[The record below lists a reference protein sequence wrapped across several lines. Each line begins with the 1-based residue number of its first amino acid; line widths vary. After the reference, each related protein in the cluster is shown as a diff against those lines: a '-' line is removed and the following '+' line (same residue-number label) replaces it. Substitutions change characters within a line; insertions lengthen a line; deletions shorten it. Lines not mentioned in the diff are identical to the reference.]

1 MSKRKTDKNL
11 KMKNMKKK
19 LHTSFKKSDKC
30 FLSIFSMLIF
40 LSLSFNLSGQKVV
53 TKVLDESW
61 TGSIWQNSTLQ
72 SNSYDASGYLTGSIS
87 QSWNASAL
95 IWVNVSQYVYANNTD
110 GTANQITIQSWDGI
124 SAWNTTNRLTYTYNS
139 SKKVLTELSELYLGS
154 AWQNTS
160 LKTNTYNGSGY
171 LTNSLTQSWDIA
183 SSTYKNSAQANY
195 TNNAN
200 GTPSQVINQ
209 TWNGVNAWTNSLR
222 FTYTYNASG
231 KILTTVVDQWLSGN
245 WVSLQKESNTYD
257 GSGYLTNVLSQLWN
271 SGTSNWGNNTQSNYS
286 NNTDGTPHQVINQSW
301 DGISTWINTDRM
313 TFTYSLITG
322 VSELT
327 NKADFTIYPNPA
339 YDVINVKADININGS
354 VYSITNQAGMVLLKG
369 KITNENTSID
379 ISSLD
384 NGIYFLHFGET
395 NQNTYKLIKNHAR

>member
-11 KMKNMKKK
+11 KMKNMKKE

-30 FLSIFSMLIF
+30 FLSVFSLLIF

-53 TKVLDESW
+53 TKVLDETW
-61 TGSIWQNSTLQ
+61 TGSSWQNSTLQ

-160 LKTNTYNGSGY
+160 LKTNTYNVSGY

-301 DGISTWINTDRM
+301 DGISAWINSDRM
-313 TFTYSLITG
+313 TFTYSLTTG
-322 VSELT
+322 ISELT

-395 NQNTYKLIKNHAR
+395 NQNTYKLIKDHAR